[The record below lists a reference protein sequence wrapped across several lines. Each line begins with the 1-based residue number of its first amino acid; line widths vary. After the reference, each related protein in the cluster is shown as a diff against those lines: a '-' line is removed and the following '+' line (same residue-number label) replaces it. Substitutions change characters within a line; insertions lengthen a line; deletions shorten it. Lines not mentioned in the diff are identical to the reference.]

1 MILGIYTF
9 SRLFSIEYLRQKIEL
24 QAMALIEKDIRIVQF
39 PSESEMARMS
49 NYELFQV
56 ANRSIKFR
64 KVLMKFISSQKV
76 KPTVPIIEKY
86 DVRELGLTERLKN
99 GLLRGNFRYLTD
111 LTSAKKYDLMRISG
125 FGKKS
130 YNELLEV
137 MDKYGFQLA
146 D

>member
-1 MILGIYTF
+1 MLY
-9 SRLFSIEYLRQKIEL
+9 SIEYLRQKFEL
-24 QAMALIEKDIRIVQF
+24 QAMALIEKYIGVVQF
-39 PSESEMARMS
+39 PSESELERMS
-49 NYELFQV
+49 NYELFEV

-64 KVLMKFISSQKV
+64 KELLKFILSQKV
-76 KPTVPIIEKY
+76 KPSVPIIEKY

-130 YNELLEV
+130 YKELLEV
-137 MDKYGFQLA
+137 LDRYGFKLSN
-146 D
+146 

>member
-1 MILGIYTF
+1 MLY
-9 SRLFSIEYLRQKIEL
+9 SIEYLRQKFEL
-24 QAMALIEKDIRIVQF
+24 QAMALIEKYIGVVQF
-39 PSESEMARMS
+39 PSESELERMS
-49 NYELFQV
+49 NYELFEV

-64 KVLMKFISSQKV
+64 KELLKFILSQKF
-76 KPTVPIIEKY
+76 KPSVPIIEKY

-130 YNELLEV
+130 YKELLEV
-137 MDKYGFQLA
+137 MDKYGFKLA

>member
-1 MILGIYTF
+1 MLY
-9 SRLFSIEYLRQKIEL
+9 SIEYLRQKFEL
-24 QAMALIEKDIRIVQF
+24 QAMALIEKYIGVVQF
-39 PSESEMARMS
+39 PSESELERMS
-49 NYELFQV
+49 NYELFEV

-76 KPTVPIIEKY
+76 KPAVPIIEKY
-86 DVRELGLTERLKN
+86 DVRELGLSERLKN
-99 GLLRGNFRYLTD
+99 GLLRGNFRHLTD

-137 MDKYGFQLA
+137 MDKYGFQL
-146 D
+146 DD

>member
-1 MILGIYTF
+1 MLY
-9 SRLFSIEYLRQKIEL
+9 SIEYLRQKFEL
-24 QAMALIEKDIRIVQF
+24 QAMALIEKYIGVVQF
-39 PSESEMARMS
+39 PSESELERMS
-49 NYELFQV
+49 NYELFEV

-76 KPTVPIIEKY
+76 KPVAPIIEKY
-86 DVRELGLTERLKN
+86 DVRELGLSERLKN
-99 GLLRGNFRYLTD
+99 GLLRGNFRHLSD

-130 YNELLEV
+130 YKELLEV
-137 MDKYGFQLA
+137 MDVYGFKLA

>member
-1 MILGIYTF
+1 MLY
-9 SRLFSIEYLRQKIEL
+9 SIEYLRQKFEL
-24 QAMALIEKDIRIVQF
+24 QAMALLKKDIGIVQF
-39 PSESEMARMS
+39 PSESELVRMS
-49 NYELFQV
+49 NYELFEV
-56 ANRSIKFR
+56 ANRSLKFR
-64 KVLMKFISSQKV
+64 KELLKFISSQKV

-137 MDKYGFQLA
+137 MDKYGFQL
-146 D
+146 DD